1 MCYYFI
7 NNLTFGGIIVN
18 GKVYLF
24 VAFLYLSV
32 LTTACVD
39 KELDQKASEP
49 TASEEVTQESNE
61 ASTSSEEELSL
72 EDLAITEGSTGA
84 NAEQAVYDYMVNAY
98 HVITNNGEEYD
109 PELHDPMVANLASM
123 QFNISEEEAQEI
135 FVRYQTF
142 MNEATP

>member
-1 MCYYFI
+1 LCYYLF

-18 GKVYLF
+18 GKVYLI
-24 VAFLYLSV
+24 VAFLYLSI

-39 KELDQKASEP
+39 KEFDQKASE
-49 TASEEVTQESNE
+49 TASEEVTQDSSE

-142 MNEATP
+142 MNQATP

>member
-1 MCYYFI
+1 
-7 NNLTFGGIIVN
+7 VN
-18 GKVYLF
+18 GKVYLI
-24 VAFLYLSV
+24 VAFLYLSI

-39 KELDQKASEP
+39 KEFDQKASE
-49 TASEEVTQESNE
+49 TASEEVTQDSNE
-61 ASTSSEEELSL
+61 ATTSPEEEVSL
-72 EDLAITEGSTGA
+72 EDLSISEGSTGA

-142 MNEATP
+142 MNQATP